1 MQVES
6 FRDGACKFKS
16 SLLSKKEA
24 KIDLGDI
31 GITMVVSKEQA
42 KIDSRD
48 FREPT
53 LKLDEL
59 IQRAI
64 PDDAA
69 LLPCL
74 QCVVRKIQK
83 DVEVVQLGDLN
94 LVLGD
99 APAYSC
105 AQGAEREKPSR

>member
-1 MQVES
+1 M
-6 FRDGACKFKS
+6 RWCDGVNIGE
-16 SLLSKKEA
+16 LSKREA
-24 KIDLGDI
+24 AML
-31 GITMVVSKEQA
+31 
-42 KIDSRD
+42 
-48 FREPT
+48 REPT
-53 LKLDEL
+53 RLKLDEL